1 MALYTG
7 TSQGK
12 RLSNEGL
19 QFETLPVLSGSFI
32 AGCKIAG
39 FFSEV
44 VLGVVAWRS
53 DLLVASSRLP
63 PLP

>member
-39 FFSEV
+39 FFPGV

-53 DLLVASSRLP
+53 ELVASSRPP